1 VSHSSYY
8 YKPKEISTEES
19 TLLRLMDEQYM
30 KTPFYGSRKYV
41 VFLRS
46 LGYEINRKR
55 VMRLMKKLG
64 LQAIYPKR
72 RTTVANP
79 KH

>member
-1 VSHSSYY
+1 
-8 YKPKEISTEES
+8 
-19 TLLRLMDEQYM
+19 MDEQYM